1 VRVLRGD
8 PRDWGP
14 PPVGGSAVTI
24 GVYDGVHLGHQAVL
38 ADLEERGRS
47 LGVEWRV
54 VLTFDQHPLAV
65 VDPDRSPRMLTSI
78 EHRVAILGS
87 MGVDVVGILP
97 FEQIRSMDPTAFV
110 HQVLLG
116 SLGAKLVVVGSNFR
130 FGLNRAGDVAGLQ
143 REGDHHGFAVD
154 AVDLLRG
161 DGAAVSSSA
170 IRAFLEAGDVE
181 AAGAALG
188 RPFELWSTVIAGDG
202 RGHSIGFPTANLS
215 VETGMAIPRRGVY
228 VARVQLASRE
238 VPAVV
243 NVGIRPTFGG
253 ERLIVEA
260 HLIGIEED
268 LYGRR
273 LTVRFIHR
281 LRDERRFGDVDDLIA
296 QITQDV
302 DDARRFLG
310 ENA

>member
-1 VRVLRGD
+1 
-8 PRDWGP
+8 
-14 PPVGGSAVTI
+14 
-24 GVYDGVHLGHQAVL
+24 L
-38 ADLEERGRS
+38 ADLEERGLS

-97 FEQIRSMDPTAFV
+97 FEQIRSMAPTAFV

-130 FGLNRAGDVAGLQ
+130 FGLDRAGDVAGLQ
-143 REGDHHGFAVD
+143 REGDHHGFVVD

-161 DGAAVSSSA
+161 DGTAVSSSA
-170 IRAFLEAGDVE
+170 IRAFLQAGDVE

-188 RPFELWSTVIAGDG
+188 RPFELRSTVITGDG
-202 RGHSIGFPTANLS
+202 RGHVIGFPTANLS

-243 NVGIRPTFGG
+243 NVGTRPTFGG
-253 ERLIVEA
+253 EGLTVEA

-273 LTVRFIHR
+273 VTVRFIHR

-296 QITQDV
+296 QIGQDV
-302 DDARRFLG
+302 DNARRFLG
-310 ENA
+310 ENTR